1 LELVAPTERYRGRGH
16 IPFLKLSISTWAP
29 LAAEVRGRMALR
41 RQGLLDGPNDERMR
55 QRTGIQ
61 ARLTG
66 IFHIFFCITVRVALD
81 G

>member
-1 LELVAPTERYRGRGH
+1 
-16 IPFLKLSISTWAP
+16 
-29 LAAEVRGRMALR
+29 MALR

-66 IFHIFFCITVRVALD
+66 IFHIFFSITEREARRMGSEMYYGSMD
-81 G
+81 GDIDSAGSEMYKQVLWMGI